1 MEKKE
6 KGKMGKIADFRSK
19 SINPSKN
26 NFLTSHQ
33 IFFFCG
39 SPPKWTYMGELK
51 IPSSGRVSRFAEF
64 FTIFSVIF
72 FWKTIRILYN
82 LSLIKINEKSCYCPI
97 LVHISF
103 SFMCLSVN
111 WRSRNNFLCNITGHH
126 GYSLSKFDHNC
137 SPSANLVLL

>member
-64 FTIFSVIF
+64 LHLLVGTWPAHRGASGEYRGGNFSRAVIF
-72 FWKTIRILYN
+72 
-82 LSLIKINEKSCYCPI
+82 
-97 LVHISF
+97 
-103 SFMCLSVN
+103 
-111 WRSRNNFLCNITGHH
+111 
-126 GYSLSKFDHNC
+126 
-137 SPSANLVLL
+137 